1 MEYLFTRDSKNAIRV
16 VQITYEKLEDP
27 ERYVIKR
34 SSGIWGKKITNQ
46 PEITILKGKV
56 KRTLLEQ
63 CELEYN
69 SHINKYKD
77 KGYKSLSDLK
87 VDSIENFDPEKHLPT
102 DVTDQNGNKK
112 PMLCKVYDASDPKVQ
127 NKIYYASRKH
137 DGLRCHIYMKDGELH
152 TSSRGGQNYDIA
164 AYYILTDAFIKQ
176 LLQSNPGMILDGELY
191 HHGWNLQKISGL
203 GRLETLH
210 HDHTQLRFYCY
221 DIVDESKTFEDR
233 LSILKSINPSWNSL
247 LTIVEHV
254 KVSSED
260 EIDKLHDK
268 WIEEG
273 YEGLVLR
280 DPDMPYKC
288 GGRDRRMMKVKKF
301 TDGEFTI
308 KGLVEGLR
316 DEDLCFL
323 MVTAD
328 GNEFKAKPIG
338 DRILKQWYR
347 DNINS
352 LIGNKGTVKYFGFT
366 ETENPVPNLPVFK
379 SVRISKDI
387 DG

>member
-46 PEITILKGKV
+46 PEITIFKGKV

-176 LLQSNPGMILDGELY
+176 LLQSNPSMILDGELY

-221 DIVDESKTFEDR
+221 DIVDESKTFENR

-260 EIDKLHDK
+260 EINKLHDK

-323 MVTAD
+323 MVTDD

>member
-1 MEYLFTRDSKNAIRV
+1 
-16 VQITYEKLEDP
+16 
-27 ERYVIKR
+27 
-34 SSGIWGKKITNQ
+34 
-46 PEITILKGKV
+46 
-56 KRTLLEQ
+56 
-63 CELEYN
+63 
-69 SHINKYKD
+69 
-77 KGYKSLSDLK
+77 
-87 VDSIENFDPEKHLPT
+87 
-102 DVTDQNGNKK
+102 
-112 PMLCKVYDASDPKVQ
+112 
-127 NKIYYASRKH
+127 
-137 DGLRCHIYMKDGELH
+137 
-152 TSSRGGQNYDIA
+152 
-164 AYYILTDAFIKQ
+164 
-176 LLQSNPGMILDGELY
+176 
-191 HHGWNLQKISGL
+191 
-203 GRLETLH
+203 
-210 HDHTQLRFYCY
+210 
-221 DIVDESKTFEDR
+221 
-233 LSILKSINPSWNSL
+233 
-247 LTIVEHV
+247 
-254 KVSSED
+254 
-260 EIDKLHDK
+260 
-268 WIEEG
+268 
-273 YEGLVLR
+273 
-280 DPDMPYKC
+280 MPYKC